1 MNADAQSTRDRIV
14 AATIVCLERVG
25 MQGLTVR
32 GIAEEAGVNV
42 AAVNYHFGS
51 KSQLLEETLR
61 RSRHQEA
68 WASVGELDQAVRQA
82 GGDALAGLVNH
93 LHEFVGNAIN
103 WPRLTEAQ
111 LHEILASQDYDTPIV
126 SEMNAF
132 AQQFADR
139 LRPALPSMMELDLKL
154 AVAQIWSA
162 LVLLSLLPHMFD
174 EFLGAPMSDPA
185 LRRRYVE
192 RLVGGLKP

>member
-25 MQGLTVR
+25 MQGVTIR

-61 RSRHQEA
+61 QSRHQEA
-68 WASVGELDQAVRQA
+68 WASVGELDQAIQQA
-82 GGDALAGLVNH
+82 GGDVLAGLVNH
-93 LHEFVGNAIN
+93 LHEFLGNAIN

-111 LHEILASQDYDTPIV
+111 LHEILAGQDYDTPIV

-132 AQQFADR
+132 AHQFADR
-139 LRPALPSMMELDLKL
+139 LRPALPNMPEMDIKL
-154 AVAQIWSA
+154 AVAQVWSV
-162 LVLLSLLPHMFD
+162 LVLLSLLPHVFD

-192 RLVGGLKP
+192 RLVLGLRS